1 MLFSCWRDESDLFK
15 YRSFKQ
21 GYQNCKNQ
29 IESQMKQYAVCQ
41 EAHEQAVQSFEMND
55 RDDDAWDLIAPAT
68 QHNEEQDSVQGFV
81 EKEPD
86 VLESYDLSEDLH
98 IPSAHV
104 GNEAI
109 LNELPDE
116 EYRQLVSSLNKEQK

>member
-1 MLFSCWRDESDLFK
+1 
-15 YRSFKQ
+15 
-21 GYQNCKNQ
+21 
-29 IESQMKQYAVCQ
+29 MKQYAVCQ

-86 VLESYDLSEDLH
+86 VLESYDLSNEDLH

>member
-1 MLFSCWRDESDLFK
+1 
-15 YRSFKQ
+15 
-21 GYQNCKNQ
+21 
-29 IESQMKQYAVCQ
+29 MKQYAVCQ
-41 EAHEQAVQSFEMND
+41 EALEQAVQSFEMND
-55 RDDDAWDLIAPAT
+55 RDDHAWDLIAPAT